1 MKDEL
6 REKLDDFLKN
16 IKGTTTKLERQRKAL
31 RSKLDNGQMTQE
43 EFSEYTRLGQELSKQ
58 RALYDEYKSKVTIFE
73 LYRNE
78 IKKLTAART
87 SKKQKEEIINYLVSE
102 IHSYSTKTFNKL
114 IADNPNITDN
124 YSLED
129 RIEGLRNVIN
139 AYPLV
144 LEAQKRWT
152 SKSALKKALNA
163 KVRDLKTLEAY
174 NHDTTDVKKEI
185 KSLEEDLKYLEA
197 FENTDV
203 QKQYDLAKQE
213 YDNLTR
219 YDYSL
224 LLISEQDL
232 RTKLENLS
240 QKDISDSIKGSLLDI
255 LNKLIDTLEL
265 SHYEDLIKEF
275 KIDNQDEKTQEQ
287 ANNEEAKDDKK
298 EEQLPEGG
306 KDMDNKTDQ
315 KPKTEPVKQPEPIKK
330 PEPPK
335 QPEPVKKDNSK
346 IQKAICYA
354 LSGAIGISLVAGAYL
369 IGRSSR
375 KGSNSNN
382 NNNTYMEYV
391 DPNYNSQPEELI
403 EAKPTPTP
411 VPEAIIAM
419 QNSNPEVVDVLREIG
434 YSDNVAY
441 FMAFNF
447 SEDQIAI
454 LKQVPYDSRVE
465 SYAQYIGFNY
475 NYINDYENARA
486 TQNLT
491 AQEAIDY
498 VNRAY
503 VLQSYNL
510 FNGANINDYTRFVVG
525 IANRDIMTHKNDE
538 ASLALN
544 DVMNEIAA
552 HVIDTK
558 ITGINSITNEDLNRI
573 EALRDIAPAGSDLD
587 EFLEGFVDIVEA
599 CLADPYNMDLSNKA
613 YMYLEI
619 FVKSLNNVDN
629 PLNHLN
635 NIEASL
641 EENVLMEDPIFN
653 ERAKVQNP
661 SDFAIAW
668 DDVVGPLWF
677 TFIPIGDGES
687 PEYQRWDSLFQT
699 ASSAVNI
706 VYNQTCGEEMSL
718 TRESGE

>member
-6 REKLDDFLKN
+6 REKLNDFLKN

-43 EFSEYTRLGQELSKQ
+43 EFSEYTKLGQELSKQ

-114 IADNPNITDN
+114 IEINPD
-124 YSLED
+124 LEGND
-129 RIEGLRNVIN
+129 LNS
-139 AYPLV
+139 YLKDLLV
-144 LEAQKRWT
+144 MMDDLKLTLKAREKWT

-174 NHDTTDVKKEI
+174 NHDTTGVKKEI
-185 KSLEEDLKYLEA
+185 ETLEEDLKYFEA

-213 YDNLTR
+213 YDNLTK

-224 LLISEQDL
+224 LLMSEQDL

-240 QKDISDSIKGSLLDI
+240 QKDISDSEKEELLKS

-315 KPKTEPVKQPEPIKK
+315 APKTESVKQPEPIKK
-330 PEPPK
+330 PEPVK

-354 LSGAIGISLVAGAYL
+354 LSGAIGISLVVGAYL
-369 IGRSSR
+369 IGRSNG
-375 KGSNSNN
+375 KGSNS

-391 DPNYNSQPEELI
+391 DPNYNPQPEELI
-403 EAKPTPTP
+403 EAEPTPTP

-419 QNSNPEVVDVLREIG
+419 QNSNPEVVDALREIG
-434 YSDNVAY
+434 YSDNAAY

-465 SYAQYIGFNY
+465 SYAQCIGFNY

-619 FVKSLNNVDN
+619 FVKSLNNMDN
-629 PLNHLN
+629 SLNHLN

-653 ERAKVQNP
+653 ERAKIENP
-661 SDFAIAW
+661 SDFALAW

-706 VYNQTCGEEMSL
+706 VYNQTCGEEMTL